1 MDKIRRILFIIT
13 DIMEL
18 VIAIAVGIAMIIS
31 TVMYIPKV
39 KEIILFAG
47 GTDHFF
53 IFLEEVFVLVVGIEF
68 IKMLCKPSVDNVI
81 EVILFLLARHMII
94 GNNSALD
101 NLLSVISIGFLFVL
115 KNYLKYGHIKGSKS
129 DDEKIDGEIVVD
141 KKSDVEEINDEKNDD
156 ENIREM

>member
-1 MDKIRRILFIIT
+1 MDKIRKIIFKIT

-18 VIAIAVGIAMIIS
+18 VMAVAVGIVMIIS

-47 GTDHFF
+47 GTENFF
-53 IFLEEVFVLVVGIEF
+53 VFLEEVFVLVVGIEF

-94 GNNSALD
+94 DNNSALD

-115 KNYLKYGHIKGSKS
+115 QNYLKYGHIKGPKT
-129 DDEKIDGEIVVD
+129 DDEKFD
-141 KKSDVEEINDEKNDD
+141 DEKTDD
-156 ENIREM
+156 ENTREM